1 MDERGQACWLT
12 YTSAFSRLPGWPF
25 WSCFLLPASLGLSN
39 QIEVAFAHWVLW
51 AGAPSQEATCAE
63 WSCVYLP
70 LGVAAVAGGFVAW
83 GGQWGVQPFVITWF
97 LTHLPHL
104 LVGCL
109 PPPTEAWI
117 TQKGHVWSKTHSLTH
132 LPLCIT
138 LFRLG
143 VDRVTHLS
151 LFFSL
156 YIYPYIF
163 FPYVFIPIYFFPI
176 YLSGWVLFVKA
187 RRWPL
192 ISLKLLSMVRKAPV
206 K

>member
-1 MDERGQACWLT
+1 MKSSYGDLRPVISFFWTCFVISEMEIIKTQHLLNHPATLMLREDLFKQLIPEQDLKDENKSDIQTSKELGVEWAC
-12 YTSAFSRLPGWPF
+12 P
-25 WSCFLLPASLGLSN
+25 LLPVLSYPDHHVALPQPCSLP
-39 QIEVAFAHWVLW
+39 AR
-51 AGAPSQEATCAE
+51 
-63 WSCVYLP
+63 
-70 LGVAAVAGGFVAW
+70 
-83 GGQWGVQPFVITWF
+83 
-97 LTHLPHL
+97 
-104 LVGCL
+104 

-163 FPYVFIPIYFFPI
+163 FPYIFIRV
-176 YLSGWVLFVKA
+176 G
-187 RRWPL
+187 L
-192 ISLKLLSMVRKAPV
+192 ICKSSQVTPNLT
-206 K
+206 